1 MRHANK
7 RFCRQIS
14 EDYALQAYR
23 SQESCYMFFYVRS
36 DLNSDAQGKENV
48 PVNRAQSG
56 DENDENSSQQLHG
69 TPRSGLRAFL

>member
-1 MRHANK
+1 
-7 RFCRQIS
+7 
-14 EDYALQAYR
+14 
-23 SQESCYMFFYVRS
+23 MFFYVRS